1 MAFEALVTGAV
12 FIYPYLWHR
21 QAEAGETEGRKER
34 PVAVTFRIG
43 TIDGLEHI
51 IVIPITSKAPLAD
64 QLAVELPQ
72 IEKRRAGLDQN
83 MRLWL
88 VLDEANIDVVGKSY
102 YLRDQQ
108 PIGHLS
114 KSFFIPV
121 ARQFVDYFKSAN
133 KVDRTR

>member
-21 QAEAGETEGRKER
+21 QAQSGETEGRKNR
-34 PVAVTFRIG
+34 PVAVTLRIG
-43 TIDGLEHI
+43 RIDGLETI
-51 IVIPITSKAPLAD
+51 IVIPITSKAPHED
-64 QLAVELPQ
+64 QLAVELPE
-72 IEKRRAGLDQN
+72 IEKRRAGLDPN
-83 MRLWL
+83 IRLWV

-102 YLRDQQ
+102 YLQDRE

-114 KSFFIPV
+114 KSFFVPV
-121 ARQFVDYFKSAN
+121 ARRFVAYFKSAN